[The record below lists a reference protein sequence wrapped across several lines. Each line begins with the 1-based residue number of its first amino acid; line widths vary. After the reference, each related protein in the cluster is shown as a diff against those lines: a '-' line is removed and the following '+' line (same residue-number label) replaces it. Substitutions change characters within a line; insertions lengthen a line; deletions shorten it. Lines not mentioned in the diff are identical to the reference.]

1 MNNEIRMSVSS
12 MTRKDD
18 KKAIYVM
25 FQDGKKSAEFE
36 VPEIKLLSNEGF
48 SEEEIDQ
55 LKEYMANS
63 LDDIYEVAKKV
74 NPMKGFMGAEQGK

>member
-36 VPEIKLLSNEGF
+36 VPEIKLLSNDGF
-48 SEEEIDQ
+48 SDEEINQ

-74 NPMKGFMGAEQGK
+74 NPRRGEKKSCVLG